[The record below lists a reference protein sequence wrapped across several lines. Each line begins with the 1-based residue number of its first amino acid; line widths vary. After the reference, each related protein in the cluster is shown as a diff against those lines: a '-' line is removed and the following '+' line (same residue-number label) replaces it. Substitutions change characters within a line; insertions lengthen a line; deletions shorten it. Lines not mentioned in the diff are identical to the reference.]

1 MKNKHTSTYQPFYLE
16 EYWENKDEQ
25 KCLNLKDIH
34 HGDTFKY
41 IKSRN
46 CLNII
51 GKKNWLSVFLGT
63 YYKAIKNVSD
73 IYLRK
78 VFHMLLLKFKSKF

>member
-51 GKKNWLSVFLGT
+51 VKKIGWVYFWAHT
-63 YYKAIKNVSD
+63 TKP
-73 IYLRK
+73 
-78 VFHMLLLKFKSKF
+78 LKMFQTSI